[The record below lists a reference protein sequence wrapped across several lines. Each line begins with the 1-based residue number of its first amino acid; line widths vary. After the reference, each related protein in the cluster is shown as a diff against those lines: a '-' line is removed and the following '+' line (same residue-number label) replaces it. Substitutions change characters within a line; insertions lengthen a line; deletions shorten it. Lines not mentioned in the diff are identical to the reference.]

1 MDERERT
8 RRRCPTGRLCSRS
21 NPASL
26 TRPPSGLRFV
36 SQAWSP
42 YLQWAGQAAPQIAR
56 SLTALNPASTPSLT
70 ADQLA
75 SALALGATQS
85 AVLESWQ
92 KGASR
97 EVLAPL
103 LRTGVST
110 QDLLIVLNFLFE
122 AAIEG
127 AEQAETAELEG
138 VPSASIE
145 RLQEGLDQL
154 VEAGGPEG
162 ESKVV
167 DAGALTNALQQANIP
182 LVAWPAL
189 VERLTQ
195 GVREQEL
202 EGEQGAAGQAAGSA
216 AAAPAAASSSSSA
229 GASSA
234 GPKKATGKSGSS
246 TSGSAAGFGGA
257 GGLDLSISGFS
268 IKPPSKQGLAGAGK
282 K

>member
-1 MDERERT
+1 M
-8 RRRCPTGRLCSRS
+8 
-21 NPASL
+21 A
-26 TRPPSGLRFV
+26 LRFGWP
-36 SQAWSP
+36 QAWIP
-42 YLQWAGQAAPQIAR
+42 YLQWSGSAAPQLSQ
-56 SLTALNPASTPSLT
+56 SLSALNPAAVPSLT

-75 SALALGATQS
+75 SHVASPGATPAALLQ
-85 AVLESWQ
+85 SWQ
-92 KGASR
+92 THGPR

-122 AAIEG
+122 AAT
-127 AEQAETAELEG
+127 EQAATAETAELEG
-138 VPSASIE
+138 VPGSIIE

-167 DAGALTNALQQANIP
+167 DADALARAMQQAGIP
-182 LVAWPAL
+182 LVAWAGL
-189 VERLTQ
+189 VERLVA

-202 EGEQGAAGQAAGSA
+202 EGEGVAGAGSATAAPSA
-216 AAAPAAASSSSSA
+216 AAASSASASSSA
-229 GASSA
+229 GA
-234 GPKKATGKSGSS
+234 KKPSGM
-246 TSGSAAGFGGA
+246 SGGAAAGFGAG

-268 IKPPSKQGLAGAGK
+268 IKPPSKQAGPGAGAGK